1 MTQGM
6 KLFSFY
12 TSLNFIRQKFF
23 IFFCKKSCI
32 QKYNL
37 HSCSFLSNKWS
48 KPPIRY
54 PYNPYFEIFKAEK
67 YGGYEMKIKKIFQTG
82 QVMRS
87 LSATLSAKGGQCYEK

>member
-1 MTQGM
+1 MNIKRLREKVEFVKKINLANSALLVCDAKNVRITDNKSKSFVFCVFMTQGM

-54 PYNPYFEIFKAEK
+54 P
-67 YGGYEMKIKKIFQTG
+67 
-82 QVMRS
+82 
-87 LSATLSAKGGQCYEK
+87 